1 MIARVVAPLAVA
13 VSLLAVPSLAQSA
26 TPFSPGSGT
35 GHDLAVSSDGSAH
48 LAWMSQG
55 TDDAVSYCRV
65 PAGGSGCDVTHS
77 IEFPGLS
84 SDALGQVQIFAPEVN
99 LIILYAACTQCT
111 DGLERANRWVST
123 NNGSSF
129 SVGELAGE
137 MRLGG
142 EGHYIGSGD
151 ILGVN
156 GGQFQAMDS
165 AIDPLVLGSGAYVY
179 SPSAV
184 RAAPSEAVHV
194 VNNLS
199 TVKYRVYSGAL
210 TPASLNVIG
219 GWSAD
224 QFLSAPEPDNEET
237 HLSSRADRALLTY
250 KSAFS
255 VSDVRIGLRQYNATT
270 NTFGAPTYLPRVG
283 GIDTNGLD
291 YPHHSQDPGNRIHVV
306 WRTLHDGGR
315 LRYSRSDDG
324 GASFSAPANLAIRE
338 TFLDPVVEAGPAGTG
353 FAAWRTTG
361 SAIRVVP
368 IDPQPEPTAPP
379 GGGSGPGPGPGP
391 DTAPPSTAGLRPAD
405 STLLPGQRTSFSFS
419 SSEAGLAVLTFQKR
433 VRGLKLRQ
441 RGRTRCLPQT
451 KKRLRVLRRSLVR
464 QGLSGRK
471 LTRALRKRACRPW
484 RRIGEIRQAVVAGQ
498 NTIAFNGRIAGR
510 RLTPGTYR
518 ALLVI
523 TDQAGNVSRT
533 ERVSFRVVARRK
545 GRR

>member
-13 VSLLAVPSLAQSA
+13 VSLLAVPSLAHSA
-26 TPFSPGSGT
+26 TPFSPGNGS
-35 GHDLAVSSDGSAH
+35 GHDLAVGSDGSAH
-48 LAWMSQG
+48 LAWLSEG
-55 TDDAVSYCRV
+55 GDEAVRYCRV
-65 PAGGSGCDVTHS
+65 PAGGSACDLTQTLD
-77 IEFPGLS
+77 FTGAS
-84 SDALGQVQIFAPEVN
+84 SDALGQVQVFAPEVN
-99 LIILYAACTQCT
+99 AVVIYAGCTQCT
-111 DGLERANRWVST
+111 GASEQTVRWVSGT
-123 NNGSSF
+123 NGVSF
-129 SVGELAGE
+129 APEGAVGE

-142 EGHYIGSGD
+142 EGHYLGSLN

-156 GGQFQAMDS
+156 GGQFQAMAS

-224 QFLSAPEPDNEET
+224 MFLSAPEPDNEET

-270 NTFGAPTYLPRVG
+270 NTFGAPTYLPRVP
-283 GIDTNGLD
+283 GIDTNALD

-324 GASFSAPANLAIRE
+324 GASFSAPANLAMRE
-338 TFLDPVVEAGPAGTG
+338 TFLDPVVDAGPAGTG

-391 DTAPPSTAGLRPAD
+391 DTAPPSSTGLRPAD

-433 VRGLKLRQ
+433 VKGLKLRR

-471 LTRALRKRACRPW
+471 LARALRKRACRPW

-498 NTIAFNGRIAGR
+498 NTIVFNGRIAGR
-510 RLTPGTYR
+510 RLTPGIYR
-518 ALLVI
+518 GLLVI

-533 ERVSFRVVARRK
+533 ERVSFRVVAKRK